1 MTKECCDT
9 NDDAQ
14 AERIELALIGNPNA
28 GKSTLFNQLTG
39 ARQTTGNWP
48 GVTVDRK
55 EGTFELQD
63 KAFHIVDL
71 PGTYSLDAADTS
83 TDERIAR
90 DFVQRH
96 PNRLYIN
103 IVDAS
108 TLQRGL
114 YLSVQL
120 REQGVPCLILLNM
133 MDVANKRGV
142 KIDLAQLEVEMQ
154 CPVVAVSLR
163 KDKDLSELQQA
174 ILDYDYTAVSA
185 VEVRYTEVVCAAIKS
200 IVATEKVTRAKA
212 LELLQTSSSNNANEA
227 VDHVSIENY
236 RSTIENATD
245 ESLDFLLADARFEQ
259 ANSLSQAVI
268 KEQGKVSRTY
278 SDKIDRWVLGT
289 WTGLPIFLGLMY
301 LLFLF
306 SINFGGAFIDFFDLG
321 IQALLVDGGR
331 ALLSSVGSP
340 EWLITVLADGIGGGV
355 QVVATFIPIIGA
367 LFFFLTL
374 LEESGYMARA
384 AFVMDHLMRK
394 VGVSGKAFVPLV
406 IGFGCNVPG
415 IMAARTLSSHRERI
429 ISVMMAPFMSCGA
442 RLAVYALFAAA
453 FFPVG
458 GQNIVFL
465 LYLIGIIFA
474 ILTAL
479 LLKKTVLK
487 GEVDDFFMELPTYHI
502 PALKNVLIN
511 TWNKL
516 KSFVLG
522 AGKIIVIVV
531 ALINIANSWGVDGS
545 FGNQDSE
552 KSVLSAAAKV
562 VTPIFRPMGLED
574 DNWPATVGILT
585 GLLAKEVVVGT
596 LDALY
601 SGLDSTTTDN
611 KQEEEPFSLIGGL
624 SAAVATIPSNL
635 ADAASNLADP
645 LGLGAIEDVDDPDTA
660 AATQEVDVA
669 TFGAMVSRFDGKI
682 GAFAYLLFILLYFP
696 CVAATGAMAREVG
709 RDWALVGVLWTT
721 GLAYMVSVMFYQLAT
736 ISRHPMQSISWTIGL
751 LMLLAFVVFLF
762 AQAGKAKESLTTPL
776 SREA

>member
-1 MTKECCDT
+1 MKECCETENTKGVNKDG
-9 NDDAQ
+9 A
-14 AERIELALIGNPNA
+14 IELALVGNPNS

-39 ARQTTGNWP
+39 AKQSTGNWP
-48 GVTVDRK
+48 GVTVERK
-55 EGTFELQD
+55 EGTFSLQE
-63 KAFHIVDL
+63 KHFHIVDL
-71 PGTYSLDAADTS
+71 PGTYSLDQADTS

-90 DFVQRH
+90 DFVHAH

-114 YLSVQL
+114 YLSTQL
-120 REQGVPCLILLNM
+120 REQGVPTIIVLNM
-133 MDVANKRGV
+133 MDVANKRGI
-142 KIDLAQLEVEMQ
+142 KFDLQALEKAMK

-163 KDKDLSELQQA
+163 KDKNIHRLHDA
-174 ILDYDYTAVSA
+174 IVNYDYST
-185 VEVRYTEVVCAAIKS
+185 VEPLDIEYTEVVDAAIKS
-200 IVATEKVTRAKA
+200 LAESEDINRAA
-212 LELLQTSSSNNANEA
+212 AIELLQTPPEDGNVEFI
-227 VDHVSIENY
+227 DTY
-236 RSTIENATD
+236 RNTIENVTN
-245 ESLDFLLADARFEQ
+245 EELDFLLADARFEH
-259 ANSLSQAVI
+259 ANTVAKSVI

-278 SDKIDRWVLGT
+278 SDKIDKWALGS

-306 SINFGGAFIDFFDLG
+306 SINFGGAFIDFFDKG
-321 IQALLVDGGR
+321 VQTLLVDGGR
-331 ALLSSVGSP
+331 VALANIGSP
-340 EWLITVLADGIGGGV
+340 EWLTTILADGIGGGI

-367 LFFFLTL
+367 LFLFLTL

-384 AFVMDHLMRK
+384 AFVMDHFMRK

-429 ISVMMAPFMSCGA
+429 MAVMMTPFMSCGA

-465 LYLIGIIFA
+465 LYIIGILFA

-502 PALKNVLIN
+502 PSLQNVLIN

-516 KSFVLG
+516 KSFVFG
-522 AGKIIVIVV
+522 AGKIIVVVV
-531 ALINIANSWGVDGS
+531 ALINVVNSLGTDGS

-552 KSVLSAAAKV
+552 NSVLSATAKA
-562 VTPIFRPMGLED
+562 VTPVFHPMGIEQ
-574 DNWPATVGILT
+574 DNWPATVGIIT

-601 SGLDSTTTDN
+601 SEMDRAEAKTA
-611 KQEEEPFSLIGGL
+611 EEEAPYNLLAGL
-624 SAAVATIPSNL
+624 GEAVASIPANL
-635 ADAASNLADP
+635 SDAMSSLSDP
-645 LGLGAIEDVDDPDTA
+645 LGLGGISDVEDPATA
-660 AATQEVDVA
+660 AAAQEVDEA
-669 TFGAMVSRFDGKI
+669 TFGAMVNRFDGKI

-696 CVAATGAMAREVG
+696 CMAATGAMAREVG
-709 RDWALVGVLWTT
+709 RDWTLVGVFWTT
-721 GLAYMVSVMFYQLAT
+721 SLAYASAVIFYQLAT
-736 ISRHPMQSISWTIGL
+736 IMSHPVQSLVWTISL
-751 LMLLAFVVFLF
+751 LLLLSLVIYLF
-762 AQAGKAKESLTTPL
+762 DQAGKAKESVAMQL
-776 SREA
+776 SKDT

>member
-1 MTKECCDT
+1 MKACCDT
-9 NDDAQ
+9 DNTSNVSETGA
-14 AERIELALIGNPNA
+14 IELALIGNPNS

-39 ARQTTGNWP
+39 ARQSTGNWP

-55 EGTFELQD
+55 EGTFEYQD
-63 KAFHIVDL
+63 KQFHIVDL
-71 PGTYSLDAADTS
+71 PGTYSLDIGDTS

-103 IVDAS
+103 IIDAS

-114 YLSVQL
+114 YLSTQL
-120 REQGVPCLILLNM
+120 REQGVPSLILLNM
-133 MDVANKRGV
+133 MDVADKRG
-142 KIDLAQLEVEMQ
+142 IQFDLDALAKEMK
-154 CPVVAVSLR
+154 CPVLAVSLR
-163 KDKDLSELQQA
+163 KDKNNNKLCEAISNYDYSAVAPIDIEYTDVVDAAVKSLSESEN
-174 ILDYDYTAVSA
+174 IS
-185 VEVRYTEVVCAAIKS
+185 
-200 IVATEKVTRAKA
+200 RAKA
-212 LELLQTSSSNNANEA
+212 LELLQTPSTDDNIEF
-227 VDHVSIENY
+227 VDTY
-236 RSTIENATD
+236 RSTIENVSNED
-245 ESLDFLLADARFEQ
+245 LDFLLADARFDH
-259 ANSLSQAVI
+259 ANKLSKLVI
-268 KEQGKVSRTY
+268 KEQGKVSRTQ
-278 SDKIDRWVLGT
+278 SDKIDKWALGS

-306 SINFGGAFIDFFDLG
+306 SINFGGAFIDFFDKG
-321 IQALLVDGGR
+321 VQTILVDGGR
-331 ALLSSVGSP
+331 IALSSIGSP
-340 EWLITVLADGIGGGV
+340 EWLTTVLADGVGGGI

-367 LFFFLTL
+367 LFLFLTL

-384 AFVMDHLMRK
+384 AFVMDHFMRK

-429 ISVMMAPFMSCGA
+429 MAVMMAPFMSCGA
-442 RLAVYALFAAA
+442 RLAVYALFAAV

-465 LYLIGIIFA
+465 LYIIGIIFA

-502 PALKNVLIN
+502 PAFKNVLIN

-516 KSFVLG
+516 KSFVFG

-531 ALINIANSWGVDGS
+531 ALINIINSWGTDGS

-552 KSVLSAAAKV
+552 NSVLSATAKA
-562 VTPIFRPMGLED
+562 VTPVFHPMGIEQ
-574 DNWPATVGILT
+574 DNWPATVGIIT

-601 SGLDSTTTDN
+601 SEMDREET
-611 KQEEEPFSLIGGL
+611 KPEEEPTYSLIGGL
-624 SAAVATIPSNL
+624 SEAVATIPSNL
-635 ADAASNLADP
+635 SDAMSSMSDP
-645 LGLGAIEDVDDPDTA
+645 LGLGGIEDVDDPATA
-660 AATQEVDVA
+660 AAAQEVDEA
-669 TFGAMVSRFDGKI
+669 TFGAMVNRFDGKV

-696 CVAATGAMAREVG
+696 CMAATGAMAREVG

-721 GLAYMVSVMFYQLAT
+721 GLAYISAVVFYQLAT
-736 ISRHPMQSISWTIGL
+736 IASHPVQSILWSVGL
-751 LMLLAFVVFLF
+751 LLLLAFAIYLF
-762 AQAGKAKESLTTPL
+762 DQAGKAKESVAMQF
-776 SREA
+776 SKGN

>member
-1 MTKECCDT
+1 MKECCDS
-9 NDDAQ
+9 DAV
-14 AERIELALIGNPNA
+14 ELALIGNPNS

-39 ARQTTGNWP
+39 ARQSTGNWP

-55 EGTFELQD
+55 EGLFELGD
-63 KAFHIVDL
+63 KKFHIVDL
-71 PGTYSLDAADTS
+71 PGTYSLDVADTS

-96 PNRLYIN
+96 PNRLYVN
-103 IVDAS
+103 IIDAS

-120 REQGVPCLILLNM
+120 REQGVPSIILLNM
-133 MDVANKRGV
+133 MDVADKRGI
-142 KIDLAQLEVEMQ
+142 KFDLKALEKEMK
-154 CPVVAVSLR
+154 CPVLAVSLR
-163 KDKDLSELQQA
+163 KDKSLSKLHDA
-174 ILDYDYTAVSA
+174 IKNYDYSIVSPID
-185 VEVRYTEVVCAAIKS
+185 VKYTEVVCAAVKS
-200 IVATEKVTRAKA
+200 LVASEGITRAEA
-212 LELLQTSSSNNANEA
+212 LELLQSPNETTEF
-227 VDHVSIENY
+227 VDNY
-236 RSTIENATD
+236 RTTIENVTN
-245 ESLDFLLADARFEQ
+245 EEIDFLLADARFDK
-259 ANSLSQAVI
+259 ANKLSRLVI
-268 KEQGKVSRTY
+268 KEQGKVSRSR
-278 SDKIDRWVLGT
+278 SDKIDKWALGS
-289 WTGLPIFLGLMY
+289 WTGLPIFLAVMY

-306 SINFGGAFIDFFDLG
+306 SINFGGAFIDFFDMSVQTL
-321 IQALLVDGGR
+321 AVDGGR
-331 ALLSSVGSP
+331 ALLFAIGSP
-340 EWLITVLADGIGGGV
+340 EWLITILADGVGGGI

-367 LFFFLTL
+367 LFLFLTV

-429 ISVMMAPFMSCGA
+429 MTVMMSPFMSCGA

-465 LYLIGIIFA
+465 LYIVGIIFA

-487 GEVDDFFMELPTYHI
+487 GEVDDFFMELPTYHV

-511 TWNKL
+511 TGNKL
-516 KSFVLG
+516 KGFVFG

-531 ALINIANSWGVDGS
+531 ALINIANSLGTDGS

-552 KSVLSAAAKV
+552 SSVLSATAKA
-562 VTPIFRPMGLED
+562 VTPAFQPMGIEQ
-574 DNWPATVGILT
+574 DNWPATVGIIT

-601 SGLDSTTTDN
+601 SKMDRAEEVP
-611 KQEEEPFSLIGGL
+611 QEEEGGFGLVAGL
-624 SAAVATIPSNL
+624 SEAIATIPNNL
-635 ADAASNLADP
+635 SDALSNLADP
-645 LGLGAIEDVDDPDTA
+645 LGLGAIQDVEQPDTA
-660 AATQEVDVA
+660 AAAQEVDIA
-669 TFGAMVSRFDGKI
+669 TFGAMVSRFDGKV

-696 CVAATGAMAREVG
+696 CVAATGAMVREIG
-709 RDWALVGVLWTT
+709 RDWAIVGVMWTT
-721 GLAYMVSVMFYQLAT
+721 VLAYVVAVIFYQLAT
-736 ISRHPMQSISWTIGL
+736 IAEHPLQSIIWIVSL
-751 LMLLAFVVFLF
+751 SLLLAFIVFLF
-762 AQAGKAKESLTTPL
+762 DQAAKAKESV
-776 SREA
+776 SIKRSKEV

>member
-1 MTKECCDT
+1 MKECCNTDSAKNVSDT
-9 NDDAQ
+9 GA
-14 AERIELALIGNPNA
+14 IELALIGNPNS

-39 ARQTTGNWP
+39 ARQSTGNWP

-55 EGTFELQD
+55 EGLFELEDD
-63 KAFHIVDL
+63 KFHIVDL
-71 PGTYSLDAADTS
+71 PGTYSLDVADTS

-103 IVDAS
+103 IIDAS

-120 REQGVPCLILLNM
+120 REQGVPSIILLNM
-133 MDVANKRGV
+133 MDIADKRGI
-142 KIDLAQLEVEMQ
+142 KFNLKALEKEMK
-154 CPVVAVSLR
+154 CPVLAVSLR
-163 KDKDLSELQQA
+163 KDKSLKKLHDT
-174 ILDYDYTAVSA
+174 IKNYDYSMVSPVD
-185 VEVRYTEVVCAAIKS
+185 VEYTDVVCAAVKS
-200 IVATEKVTRAKA
+200 LVSSEDITRAEA
-212 LELLQTSSSNNANEA
+212 LELLQSSDETAEF
-227 VDHVSIENY
+227 VDTY
-236 RSTIENATD
+236 RTTIENVTN
-245 ESLDFLLADARFEQ
+245 EEIDFLLADARFDT
-259 ANSLSQAVI
+259 ANKLSKLVI
-268 KEQGKVSRTY
+268 KEQGKVSRSR
-278 SDKIDRWVLGT
+278 SDKIDKWALGS
-289 WTGLPIFLGLMY
+289 WTGLPIFLGIMY

-306 SINFGGAFIDFFDLG
+306 SINFGGAFIDFFDMG
-321 IQALLVDGGR
+321 VQTLLVDGGR
-331 ALLSSVGSP
+331 VVLSSIGSP
-340 EWLITVLADGIGGGV
+340 EWLTTILADGVGGGI

-367 LFFFLTL
+367 LFLFLTV

-429 ISVMMAPFMSCGA
+429 MTVMMAPFMSCGA
-442 RLAVYALFAAA
+442 RLAVYALFAAV

-465 LYLIGIIFA
+465 LYIIGIIFA

-487 GEVDDFFMELPTYHI
+487 GDVDDFFMELPTYHV
-502 PALKNVLIN
+502 PALKNVMIN

-522 AGKIIVIVV
+522 AGKVIVIVV
-531 ALINIANSWGVDGS
+531 ALINIVNSWGTDGS

-552 KSVLSAAAKV
+552 NSVLSATAKA
-562 VTPIFRPMGLED
+562 VTPIFHPMGIEQ

-601 SGLDSTTTDN
+601 SEMDRKETDQKEDKPYNLSTGLLD
-611 KQEEEPFSLIGGL
+611 
-624 SAAVATIPSNL
+624 AVATIPANL
-635 ADAASNLADP
+635 GDALDNMSDP
-645 LGLGAIEDVDDPDTA
+645 LGLGAIKDVKDSATA
-660 AATQEVDVA
+660 AATQDVDEA
-669 TFGAMVSRFDGKI
+669 TFGAMESRFDGKI

-696 CVAATGAMAREVG
+696 CMAATGTMMREVG
-709 RDWALVGVLWTT
+709 RDWALVGVFWTT
-721 GLAYMVSVMFYQLAT
+721 SLAYVVAVIFYQLAT
-736 ISRHPMQSISWTIGL
+736 IAEHPIQSVLWIIGL
-751 LMLLAFVVFLF
+751 SLLLSLIIFLF
-762 AQAGKAKESLTTPL
+762 DQAGKAKESVAMQL
-776 SREA
+776 SKET